1 MTHPVNDQILEDI
14 ANEILCMD
22 RAEKV
27 HFCKDYYPLDTVNN
41 MSEDELDEKIHI
53 VFSLIEYSL
62 EQVVELNRIH

>member
-1 MTHPVNDQILEDI
+1 
-14 ANEILCMD
+14 
-22 RAEKV
+22 
-27 HFCKDYYPLDTVNN
+27 